1 MGRQEGLTVSSDD
14 AKDASTSRSRQHSIR
29 DLAAMKEQGERFA
42 MLTAYDH
49 PTAAVLDAAGIPVI
63 LVGDSVGDN
72 VLGYDSTVPVT
83 VEEMIH
89 HSRAV
94 KRGAPHAVVVADL
107 PFGSYQISVEDG
119 LRAGVRLLK
128 EGGANAVKAEGAG
141 HVVELAQRSVEMG
154 MPFMGHLG
162 LTPQSVNQLG
172 YRVQGRDEGSAEQL
186 LADARALEAAG
197 AFAVVLEAVP
207 SDLAG
212 RVTAALSIPTIGIGA
227 GPQCDGQV
235 LVLHDLLGLS
245 TRPAPRFAKAYTDLR
260 SQMLDAVKAF
270 QSEVAD
276 GEFPDA
282 DHSY

>member
-1 MGRQEGLTVSSDD
+1 
-14 AKDASTSRSRQHSIR
+14 
-29 DLAAMKEQGERFA
+29 

-49 PTAAVLDAAGIPVI
+49 PTAAMLADAGIPVI

-83 VEEMIH
+83 VEEMVH
-89 HSRAV
+89 HTRAV
-94 KRGAPHAVVVADL
+94 RRGAPRAVVVADL
-107 PFGSYQISVEDG
+107 PFGAYQISVEDG

-128 EGGANAVKAEGAG
+128 EGGANAIKAEGAG
-141 HVVELAQRSVEMG
+141 PVVELARRSVAMG

-172 YRVQGRDEGSAEQL
+172 YRVQGRDEDSAERVF
-186 LADARALEAAG
+186 ADAQALEEAG
-197 AFAVVLEAVP
+197 AFALVLEAVP
-207 SDLAG
+207 SELAG
-212 RVTAALSIPTIGIGA
+212 RITEALTIPTIGIGA
-227 GPQCDGQV
+227 GPRCDGQV

-245 TRPAPRFAKAYTDLR
+245 TRPAPRFAKAYADLR

-270 QSEVAD
+270 QAEVAD